1 MADIAASVLAKLRN
15 KAKASSISYQQCLQ
29 LFVQEEFLRKLSKSG
44 CEDTLILKGGLF
56 IYTLTNFE
64 SRATIDVDFLLRG
77 YSNTIDDVKELI
89 CKIIDTPTGNDYI
102 EMRAKGFEEI
112 SPQRKYHGISTQI
125 IAQIKNV
132 RVPFNVDIGVGD
144 IIVPRAE
151 ERTINTQL
159 PDFEAPVIK
168 TYSLESTIAEKF
180 DAILQRFELTGRMK
194 DFYDIYYLSRTFDFE
209 GAKLQA
215 AIFETL
221 QRRGTPYDRDSF
233 KRVVALADDEDMQKR
248 WKFFLKTI
256 KDNTL
261 EFPFVIEEIQTFLEP
276 VFDTIVNE
284 KEWQNIWQGNAKKWS
299 NLKGGIDRD
308 KTVTRAVNDATL
320 QKAGDIYQYL
330 IALRDCFELN
340 DGDTLQIETNGDVSI
355 INDVGGRFQREVKH
369 HFGNTS
375 ISDRD
380 IDFWKTLA
388 NWYVDYERVKN
399 FSNYILSTTA
409 TIKSDSPFHSWNNIK
424 KTEKLKCL
432 KDIGATS
439 KKTEETFRNQ
449 YNRIFGD
456 SYDESRLLE
465 ILDKFTIEAA
475 KTSID
480 GISNE
485 FSKYVGHIPSENRDG
500 YIGALL
506 GEILI
511 KVKEPPHKWEVT
523 KSAFDEILQI
533 QSAAYG
539 TKGTAPLPNEY
550 AKAVVP
556 KDKITTL
563 EQKKFVASIR
573 EIKYDKM
580 IPNAMSDY
588 WKADLTVAKYFR
600 DNLMYLESLESYMED
615 LSAKMQYSKANSDLN
630 AEGATEEGQIRI
642 SKQLYNGVM
651 SWDANDF
658 GSIIRNQGYFQR
670 GVIHNIVDETDFKW
684 KVGEEKNEHK

>member
-1 MADIAASVLAKLRN
+1 M
-15 KAKASSISYQQCLQ
+15 
-29 LFVQEEFLRKLSKSG
+29 
-44 CEDTLILKGGLF
+44 
-56 IYTLTNFE
+56 
-64 SRATIDVDFLLRG
+64 
-77 YSNTIDDVKELI
+77 
-89 CKIIDTPTGNDYI
+89 
-102 EMRAKGFEEI
+102 
-112 SPQRKYHGISTQI
+112 
-125 IAQIKNV
+125 
-132 RVPFNVDIGVGD
+132 
-144 IIVPRAE
+144 
-151 ERTINTQL
+151 
-159 PDFEAPVIK
+159 
-168 TYSLESTIAEKF
+168 
-180 DAILQRFELTGRMK
+180 
-194 DFYDIYYLSRTFDFE
+194 
-209 GAKLQA
+209 
-215 AIFETL
+215 
-221 QRRGTPYDRDSF
+221 
-233 KRVVALADDEDMQKR
+233 
-248 WKFFLKTI
+248 
-256 KDNTL
+256 
-261 EFPFVIEEIQTFLEP
+261 
-276 VFDTIVNE
+276 
-284 KEWQNIWQGNAKKWS
+284 
-299 NLKGGIDRD
+299 
-308 KTVTRAVNDATL
+308 TRAVNDATL

-409 TIKSDSPFHSWNNIK
+409 TIKSDSPFHSWNNI

-550 AKAVVP
+550 
-556 KDKITTL
+556 
-563 EQKKFVASIR
+563 
-573 EIKYDKM
+573 
-580 IPNAMSDY
+580 
-588 WKADLTVAKYFR
+588 DLTVAKYFR